1 MWGTKISIT
10 TYLGKEERP
19 SGKKTPLTFRHMME
33 ERGTTQ
39 WENKTPHQCGG
50 HNVMV
55 VFRLPQT
62 A

>member
-1 MWGTKISIT
+1 MTQWEK
-10 TYLGKEERP
+10 KP
-19 SGKKTPLTFRHMME
+19 SYYSSHDG
-33 ERGTTQ
+33 GTTQ

>member
-1 MWGTKISIT
+1 MWGTKIKIT
-10 TYLGKEERP
+10 TY
-19 SGKKTPLTFRHMME
+19 SGKVENPMGIKTPYYSSHDG
-33 ERGTTQ
+33 GTTL
-39 WENKTPHQCGG
+39 WENETPHQCGG

>member
-10 TYLGKEERP
+10 TYSGKEERP
-19 SGKKTPLTFRHMME
+19 SGKKNPSYYSSHDG
-33 ERGTTQ
+33 GTTL
-39 WENKTPHQCGG
+39 WENETPHQCGG

-62 A
+62 T